1 MAGHTHWS
9 RRETTPLPSPAAR
22 GSAEDVGLVVDR
34 CRQQR
39 GELDLV
45 WPRPAAAAAYADT
58 AAVAHATTTM
68 TTAVTTATPTT
79 TYHHHHHHISP
90 LHLKM
95 LQLLLLYCLLAFATL
110 VGGGAMGCACR
121 S

>member
-1 MAGHTHWS
+1 MAGYTHWS

-45 WPRPAAAAAYADT
+45 WPGPAAAAAYADT
-58 AAVAHATTTM
+58 AAVAHATTT
-68 TTAVTTATPTT
+68 T
-79 TYHHHHHHISP
+79 SW
-90 LHLKM
+90 
-95 LQLLLLYCLLAFATL
+95 LASA
-110 VGGGAMGCACR
+110 
-121 S
+121 SSSSS